1 MVVFYSTYKVNAYDM
16 PFGIDVGVNNYEKS
30 ILFDCALLRN
40 ETTSAFRWLMKVLYL
55 SYKFV

>member
-1 MVVFYSTYKVNAYDM
+1 M

-40 ETTSAFRWLMKVLYL
+40 ETISAFRWLMKVLYL